1 MISDA
6 RGGHVSPGVYTEV
19 RDVTYSTRSLG
30 ITTLGL
36 AGETLKG
43 PAFQPISIASWTDFT
58 DYFGGTSP
66 IKFKGTNYPKYELP
80 YVAKAY
86 LEESKQ
92 LQVVRVLGLSGYW
105 AGAAWVISA
114 DDKLPAV
121 ILRSKKTY
129 SGDTTQQGICVESS
143 EFPEDI
149 VTNIDILPYS
159 GNVYGANCEIT
170 GSGYTQDPK
179 AVAGYDCNNNINV
192 DLGKFALE
200 ITYCDATVTGDSA
213 NKVVY
218 NVSMNP
224 SDPDYIY
231 KMFSEDPLVGSAPVY
246 IEAAYDMALYKELYD
261 TIYAKMTANT
271 ETART
276 ADVETGYVE
285 EYELPY
291 KIHGL
296 GPIPKG
302 CGKES
307 GTTGDTGTTS
317 GETSGET
324 RVPCDYFLESETTD
338 REFRYWNYISTY
350 RCAVTPWL
358 VSEVKAASTQ
368 TIDLKKRHV
377 PGCP

>member
-121 ILRSKKTY
+121 IQRIFETY
-129 SGDTTQQGICVESS
+129 SFDPAAEYFQTTQIS
-143 EFPEDI
+143 E
-149 VTNIDILPYS
+149 
-159 GNVYGANCEIT
+159 
-170 GSGYTQDPK
+170 
-179 AVAGYDCNNNINV
+179 
-192 DLGKFALE
+192 
-200 ITYCDATVTGDSA
+200 
-213 NKVVY
+213 
-218 NVSMNP
+218 
-224 SDPDYIY
+224 
-231 KMFSEDPLVGSAPVY
+231 
-246 IEAAYDMALYKELYD
+246 
-261 TIYAKMTANT
+261 
-271 ETART
+271 
-276 ADVETGYVE
+276 
-285 EYELPY
+285 
-291 KIHGL
+291 
-296 GPIPKG
+296 
-302 CGKES
+302 
-307 GTTGDTGTTS
+307 
-317 GETSGET
+317 
-324 RVPCDYFLESETTD
+324 
-338 REFRYWNYISTY
+338 
-350 RCAVTPWL
+350 
-358 VSEVKAASTQ
+358 
-368 TIDLKKRHV
+368 
-377 PGCP
+377 